1 MLCAET
7 NRNKRC
13 GFRSV
18 FTVSSKTSLFG
29 FHLKKAA
36 QCFQLHPNSFFSRES
51 FCLVGEKIPASAQEI
66 KKKKQKRVFGWV
78 QLDREFCPAES
89 QHTLCKFMNTRSRNS
104 IQVGPLPYYHC
115 CLFSLFFSPS
125 IHALLCLP
133 ALSLGISCMDP
144 TLKFCTLLILLGLGI
159 NDASCISPFQ
169 YFVD

>member
-1 MLCAET
+1 MFSTSPQFLFFPGKFLFGWRE
-7 NRNKRC
+7 NPSFSSRNK
-13 GFRSV
+13 
-18 FTVSSKTSLFG
+18 
-29 FHLKKAA
+29 
-36 QCFQLHPNSFFSRES
+36 N
-51 FCLVGEKIPASAQEI
+51 
-66 KKKKQKRVFGWV
+66 KKKQKRVFGWV

-115 CLFSLFFSPS
+115 CLFSLYFSPS